1 MQRPLTVAI
10 IGPGKVGCA
19 LGRRLSGHGFRVAA
33 VAGRTAAQGR
43 EAVRF
48 IGAGQASGS
57 PAIAA
62 RKAECVLITTA
73 DRSIGLT
80 AERIAAAGGFRA
92 GQVVFHCSGAY
103 GPELLAPARK
113 AGAAVGALHPL
124 QSFASAEQALRRLRG
139 TFFTFE
145 GDAAA
150 APAARRIVRAA
161 GGRFLPIAPGNRALY
176 HAASCVLSNYL
187 VALADLGLEMM
198 EHAGV
203 PRAAVADAAQP
214 LLRGTLENVKALGTP
229 QALTGPVARGD
240 VETVRRHMEALR
252 DQPPQFLRLYAELG
266 RYTVSVAR
274 RKGLRPSDAAMLM
287 ELFKETSGG
296 SGE

>member
-1 MQRPLTVAI
+1 MTVAI

-19 LGRRLSGHGFRVAA
+19 LGRRMHGRGFRVVA
-33 VAGRTAAQGR
+33 VAGRTTAQGR
-43 EAVRF
+43 AGARF
-48 IGAGQASGS
+48 IGAGGASGS
-57 PAIAA
+57 PATAA
-62 RKAECVLITTA
+62 RKAEIVLITTA

-80 AERIAAAGGFRA
+80 AERIAAAGGFRS
-92 GQVVFHCSGAY
+92 GQFVFHCSGAF
-103 GPELLAPARK
+103 GPELLEPARK
-113 AGAAVGALHPL
+113 AGAAIGALHPL

-145 GDAAA
+145 GDTEA

-187 VALADLGLEMM
+187 VALADMGVEMM
-198 EHAGV
+198 ERAGLA
-203 PRAAVADAAQP
+203 RADAARAAQP

-229 QALTGPVARGD
+229 EALTGPVARGD
-240 VETVRRHMEALR
+240 VETVQRHLEALR

-266 RYTVSVAR
+266 RYTVAVAR
-274 RKGLRPSDAAMLM
+274 RKGLRPSEAAMLM